1 VAQTI
6 IFTFAQD
13 SKTIT
18 NQVGYSAYN
27 GTASRLLWNATNANG
42 APYPWYGLFN
52 LGSDGISI
60 NRGTYTDAGTGA
72 FLHAWEIG
80 FWYQGMGV
88 NGSISKIF
96 DKAWGGFSIQIQNN
110 QISFMRASATS
121 GNYVMWTSDRTVS
134 PGTTLYVQVAVN
146 IPANPRSVAANN
158 VSIYVGQTPNK
169 GTPVAPT
176 KTNVTV
182 THTSSDTSWYN
193 DATGANSVI
202 ANCSSGCSN
211 YNCNM
216 GVIIYREFYNEAP
229 NWATYSDWS
238 TDSARWNPAVATTI
252 SCTPSTTTPNI
263 GQNYT
268 VTGTL
273 QTTGGVKLAGKSIDV
288 WWSNDGFATGHVAY
302 GYCTTDSNGNY
313 SYTQTGEAAPG
324 EWEYVAFEGDSGH
337 HSCDSSGS
345 VWHAVG
351 QAVSTAIT
359 EYASTTNPTV
369 GASFNIYGTLTSGSS
384 KLTGKSIDLSAN
396 GSYVDTATTDSNGVY
411 SFIIQSAVAGDTYYD
426 VSFTATGNYLGC
438 DDEIMVTGEE
448 DQDTSSLTCI
458 ASTTTPNVGD
468 IFTLSGV
475 LEDTTTSAGFSAT
488 VTLSTGPTTTSDS
501 NGNYSFSVT
510 ALAGTL
516 TYYTTY
522 AGTTTQAAC
531 SSPTVTIVAI
541 IVVTTTVV
549 PAMVTDVPTPTFLQY
564 IYANPPVVPAM
575 IATAGLNPTIQI
587 GYTITT
593 TVVGMEIAT
602 VIVYPDVEHMWEFC
616 FPAVATGSELRA
628 RPLIVSQLST
638 QVTTEVVGDCIIE
651 TQNYTGIEESETVTT
666 DVVPAMEIAAIDPYA
681 KIAFQEIDYYTVTLD
696 EELDVTSTL
705 TDTIDLVAVVTD
717 EIDLELEVVTE

>member
-1 VAQTI
+1 MAQTI

-134 PGTTLYVQVAVN
+134 PGTTLYIQVAVN

-229 NWATYSDWS
+229 NWATYSDFS
-238 TDSARWNPAVATTI
+238 TDQVRWDPAVATTI
-252 SCTPSTTTPNI
+252 SIGASTLTPVI
-263 GQNYT
+263 GANYT
-268 VTGTL
+268 ISGTL
-273 QTTGGVKLAGKSIDV
+273 QTTSGTKIANAPINV
-288 WWSNDGFATGHVAY
+288 WWTTDEATWQESAN
-302 GYCTTDSNGNY
+302 YCTTNSNGVY
-313 SYTQTGEAAPG
+313 SFTQTGVALEDF
-324 EWEYVAFEGDSGH
+324 YVYYAGGGSYGDCTSE
-337 HSCDSSGS
+337 
-345 VWHAVG
+345 VIFVRG
-351 QAVSTAIT
+351 QTVSTAIT
-359 EYASTTNPTV
+359 EYASTTTPPIGT
-369 GASFNIYGTLTSGSS
+369 SFTISGTLTYGGSGLAG
-384 KLTGKSIDLSAN
+384 KLIDLLVN
-396 GSYVDTATTDSNGVY
+396 GSDVNTAMTDSNGNY
-411 SFIIQSAVAGDTYYD
+411 TFTIQSAIAGDTYYD

-438 DDEIMVTGEE
+438 DAEIVVTGEE
-448 DQDTSSLTCI
+448 DQDTSSLNCN

-468 IFTLSGV
+468 TITLSGT
-475 LEDTTTSAGFSAT
+475 LRDTTTNAAITDDVYLEYNDVEVDGAT
-488 VTLSTGPTTTSDS
+488 DGS
-501 NGNYSFSVT
+501 GNYSFSVT
-510 ALAGTL
+510 ALSGSTD
-516 TYYTTY
+516 YYAYY
-522 AGTTTQAAC
+522 AGTDAIAPC
-531 SSPTVTIVAI
+531 ESAPVTVFGSTAVT
-541 IVVTTTVV
+541 VTTTVV
-549 PAMVTDVPTPTFLQY
+549 PAMVTQVIAPTFVQY
-564 IYANPPVVPAM
+564 IYGNPPVVPAM
-575 IATAGLNPTIQI
+575 ITQVITPAITR
-587 GYTITT
+587 GYSVTPPVVPAAEFR
-593 TVVGMEIAT
+593 TVTPYVDIL
-602 VIVYPDVEHMWEFC
+602 HMWEYC
-616 FPAVATGSELRA
+616 FPAVVTGCELTA

-638 QVTTEVVGDCIIE
+638 HVNTAVVGDCMVLTE
-651 TQNYTGIEESETVTT
+651 NYTAIEESETVTT
-666 DVVPAMEIAAIDPYA
+666 NVVPAMVAAVIDAYA
-681 KIAFQEIDYYTVTLD
+681 KIAFQEVLHATITLD
-696 EELDVTSTL
+696 EELDVTSTV
-705 TDTIDLVAVVTD
+705 TDTIDCVAVVTD
-717 EIDLELEVVTE
+717 EIDLELEVEYE